1 MEPRRGDLRRVWAVA
16 LLAAAARVA
25 LVAGLD
31 LYGDEAY
38 YWWWSLRPALGYFDH
53 PPMVAWLAALA
64 PSSAGELGLRL
75 PFVACGALAVVFA
88 ALVARELSDDPRA
101 PVAGALLAAAAPLL
115 TLTGALAL
123 PDAPVE
129 AAYGAA
135 TWLLA
140 RARGRRWLWA
150 GVAVGLA
157 LLSKHTAALLAPAL
171 LLLVAW
177 DRELRR
183 ELATP
188 WPWAGGAVAVALFLP
203 NLWWNATHGWVTIA
217 FQLRHGFGGTPGW
230 RSFLE
235 YLGGQLGGPG
245 PAVLPLGAWVLLR
258 ASRAGGT
265 AGADAPRAGSAA
277 AARVSAARRIAAV
290 TLFPFAVTT
299 VSALRG
305 PVEANW
311 PAFAYPALAGAAGAA
326 LAALR
331 PGAARAVLAGSVA
344 LGAAAAAFF
353 AWQVRSPT
361 LVPADAPVV
370 ARLRG
375 WKDYA
380 ARAREAVERA
390 CEGAGRPAGCDAAD
404 PFVFTDGYQE
414 AATLAYYAGWRR
426 FGRAL
431 VRPSQLDLWGEVPPP
446 GAPFVTVS
454 ERAVPEA
461 DLAGWFR
468 AEGRGPPSRFEVRLG
483 ATPVHRGEV
492 VAWRSYLGPVP
503 RPGAAWP

>member
-88 ALVARELSDDPRA
+88 GLVARELSDDPRA
-101 PVAGALLAAAAPLL
+101 PAAGALLAAAAPLL

-188 WPWAGGAVAVALFLP
+188 WPWAGGAVAVAVFLP

-245 PAVLPLGAWVLLR
+245 P
-258 ASRAGGT
+258 
-265 AGADAPRAGSAA
+265 
-277 AARVSAARRIAAV
+277 
-290 TLFPFAVTT
+290 
-299 VSALRG
+299 
-305 PVEANW
+305 
-311 PAFAYPALAGAAGAA
+311 
-326 LAALR
+326 
-331 PGAARAVLAGSVA
+331 
-344 LGAAAAAFF
+344 
-353 AWQVRSPT
+353 
-361 LVPADAPVV
+361 
-370 ARLRG
+370 
-375 WKDYA
+375 
-380 ARAREAVERA
+380 
-390 CEGAGRPAGCDAAD
+390 
-404 PFVFTDGYQE
+404 
-414 AATLAYYAGWRR
+414 
-426 FGRAL
+426 
-431 VRPSQLDLWGEVPPP
+431 
-446 GAPFVTVS
+446 
-454 ERAVPEA
+454 
-461 DLAGWFR
+461 
-468 AEGRGPPSRFEVRLG
+468 
-483 ATPVHRGEV
+483 
-492 VAWRSYLGPVP
+492 
-503 RPGAAWP
+503 